1 MDEVHR
7 ASRPPSREPSFVV
20 PLRDLD
26 AGALSLAGGKA
37 ANLGEL
43 IGAGLPVPDGFCVTT
58 DAYRDVTLAADL
70 SGIVE
75 QLARTAADAPD
86 RAAEIAGRARNR
98 ILTTAMP
105 ARVADAVTSAYRA
118 LGEPAVAVRSS
129 ATAEDLPFASFAG
142 QQDTYLGIIGADA
155 VLDAVHRC
163 WASLWTDRAVVY
175 RVRNRIDHAETRL
188 AVVVQR
194 MVDSAVAGVMFTV
207 NPVTG
212 RRGETVVDASPGLGE
227 AVVSGSV
234 NPDHFVLDSR
244 TGAVLERRL
253 GDKRL
258 IVRPRPG
265 GGTESVPRPASD
277 TACVSDAQLRALVA
291 LGARVQEHYG
301 QPQDTEWAI
310 DTAGDLWLTQARPV
324 TTLFPLP
331 GGGRGRTSSAST
343 SASAWR
349 RG

>member
-1 MDEVHR
+1 M
-7 ASRPPSREPSFVV
+7 
-20 PLRDLD
+20 
-26 AGALSLAGGKA
+26 
-37 ANLGEL
+37 
-43 IGAGLPVPDGFCVTT
+43 TT
-58 DAYRDVTLAADL
+58 DAYRDGTIAADL
-70 SGIVE
+70 AEIVDELAGI
-75 QLARTAADAPD
+75 TADD
-86 RAAEIAGRARNR
+86 SERAAEIAGRARER
-98 ILTTAMP
+98 ILSTAMP
-105 ARVADAVTSAYRA
+105 AHVAEVVTSAYAGPGRA
-118 LGEPAVAVRSS
+118 AVAAVGS

-142 QQDTYLGIIGADA
+142 QQDTYLGITGADA

-212 RRGETVVDASPGLGE
+212 RRGETVIDASPGLGE

-258 IVRPRPG
+258 VVRPRPG
-265 GGTESVPRPASD
+265 GGTEAVARPASE
-277 TACVSDAQLRALVA
+277 TACVSDDQLRALVA
-291 LGARVQEHYG
+291 LGSRVQEHYG

-310 DTAGDLWLTQARPV
+310 DRDGALWLTQARPV

-331 GGGRGRTSSAST
+331 DVGATDDEPAST